1 MIISQDN
8 LQPLKSAMKM
18 GQEISSK
25 VREPAICPAKVE
37 VKDVTKTA
45 KVSMEP
51 FAVLRFFRA
60 VDCSGEA
67 RIRKPT
73 IWNHIN
79 GGYSQTGPTKG

>member
-1 MIISQDN
+1 
-8 LQPLKSAMKM
+8 
-18 GQEISSK
+18 
-25 VREPAICPAKVE
+25 
-37 VKDVTKTA
+37 
-45 KVSMEP
+45 MEP